1 MRQTR
6 NLRAALVAA
15 FTMLAGGAALAA
27 SADWRQDASREDA
40 ERVERLGRA
49 WSSGLAQARAQ
60 DLAGLRKLGALAD
73 PSVALR
79 RPQPTPGAY
88 QCRTVKLGGRGELKS
103 GLTVYGWFR
112 CRVELTPGGDLTLT
126 KVTGSQRPMGHLY
139 PNGARR
145 LVYLGAV
152 AWADEARAVYG
163 RDPERDQIGV
173 VERIGEN
180 RWRLALPWPKQE
192 STLDLIE
199 LRR

>member
-1 MRQTR
+1 MTK
-6 NLRAALVAA
+6 NITAALVVA
-15 FTMLAGGAALAA
+15 FTVLAGGTAVAA
-27 SADWRQDASREDA
+27 SADWRQDASREDVQ
-40 ERVERLGRA
+40 RLERLGRA

-60 DLAGLRKLGALAD
+60 DPAGLSKLGALAD

-88 QCRTVKLGGRGELKS
+88 QCRTVKLGGQGELRG
-103 GLTVYGWFR
+103 GLTAYGWFR
-112 CRVELTPGGDLTLT
+112 CRVELTPGGDLTLA

-139 PNGARR
+139 PDGPRR

-152 AWADEARAVYG
+152 AWGDEGRAVYG